1 AAGAGLLA
9 LVLFVRD
16 LLRPHAEDPVSTD
29 GWALTFG
36 SLGVILTLTGLHMSL
51 TWPLASGGF
60 AFDNVIF
67 GETSLGFG
75 VLMSALAIYLWKRG
89 ETVAESPAPLV
100 TVARA
105 ARPLSIFIA
114 GLGLA
119 LIAIMAAGIVYQLFA
134 APPQE
139 PISGAFAEW
148 PIVEAI
154 FMSALFGLIGVGAV
168 LAPFAISAFA
178 RTRRGQ
184 ATHQAA
190 AVRVPSVAKIVGWL
204 WLICGLVFVL
214 LGAMT
219 FSPRVGLIVHAMGGE
234 VLGMGR
240 DRLSRTSMEEEGR
253 CDGQRPSPVSGAV
266 PAGRCGAGAVPAGP
280 CGVAS
285 PTGER
290 CGSGICLAPAGG
302 AGASGA
308 LTLEARPRRRSR
320 PRGCSARGRPRS
332 ARWSG
337 SPRPDAVAPRRPA
350 ISCPRRSGR
359 RCRRRR
365 GARPR

>member
-1 AAGAGLLA
+1 MSDFFTGESSPGMIDWTTMPTYNTIMSLAAGAGLLA

-178 RTRRGQ
+178 RTQRGQ

-190 AVRVPSVAKIVGWL
+190 AVRVPLVAKIVGWL
-204 WLICGLVFVL
+204 WLISGLVFVL
-214 LGAMT
+214 FGAMNFYT
-219 FSPRVGLIVHAMGGE
+219 HIGLIVNTM
-234 VLGMGR
+234 
-240 DRLSRTSMEEEGR
+240 
-253 CDGQRPSPVSGAV
+253 
-266 PAGRCGAGAVPAGP
+266 
-280 CGVAS
+280 
-285 PTGER
+285 
-290 CGSGICLAPAGG
+290 
-302 AGASGA
+302 
-308 LTLEARPRRRSR
+308 
-320 PRGCSARGRPRS
+320 
-332 ARWSG
+332 
-337 SPRPDAVAPRRPA
+337 
-350 ISCPRRSGR
+350 
-359 RCRRRR
+359 
-365 GARPR
+365 